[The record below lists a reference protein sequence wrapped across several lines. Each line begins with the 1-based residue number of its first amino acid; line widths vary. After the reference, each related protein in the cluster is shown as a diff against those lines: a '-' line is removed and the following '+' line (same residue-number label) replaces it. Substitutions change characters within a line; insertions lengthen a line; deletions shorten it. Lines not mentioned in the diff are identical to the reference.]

1 MVMRAQDPGLVF
13 FNCGKISGASQPHKH
28 MQIFP
33 EDNFSLVDGKPPLT
47 SAIEAYLKENEV

>member
-1 MVMRAQDPGLVF
+1 MRAQDPGFVF